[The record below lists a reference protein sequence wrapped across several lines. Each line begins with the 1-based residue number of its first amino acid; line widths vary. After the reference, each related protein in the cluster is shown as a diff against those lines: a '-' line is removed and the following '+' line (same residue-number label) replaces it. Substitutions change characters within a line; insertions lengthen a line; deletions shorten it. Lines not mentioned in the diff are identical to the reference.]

1 MFNRFKQGKN
11 GQITDPSEE
20 IQAENL
26 PTPPNS
32 INTQE
37 QITPKTVKEL
47 IDFFLS
53 INPQNIDHNQLVE
66 FTKGTPKEDIVS
78 AINQYI
84 QQKPREINS
93 IYEQTMDCLDPESP
107 EYSELATQKI
117 LEIKPYSSGTLHNY
131 LMSNLVTNTHTQ
143 IQLAQEQNFE
153 KSEKEQSAISSSM
166 AKMGE
171 VIKNI
176 PFIKNLFDKQAKPDE
191 NTNLDN
197 IEPNLD
203 TSTKSESPDIPSSGL
218 DSDDFSWGT
227 SQQNQVSN
235 ESQEIGINLMRNR
248 EQGVQ
253 TLENMDPAQKQ
264 ETFAKIK
271 NWFENVDP
279 RKVDWKALGE
289 AASENKGLLIAT
301 GLAAGATVYVSAPV
315 ILSALGAMGLAG
327 GLVKGT
333 YIAGTGAAA
342 ATFGSGSM
350 GTFGSMGLAGAGGS
364 AGTIAAGLSAF
375 SGGVTA
381 ALGKTS
387 IARLF
392 QKPENYEKGQNQ
404 TKKSIEKLQKKIVEH
419 TLGNTAGKKL
429 DKEKLEKFIADSIS
443 NLYAYLVQSGQV
455 FPGDDIPELFTIE
468 GQEWRK
474 NVYFYE
480 LHENDK
486 NLKYLQ
492 EGSNTPNPVTPII
505 PISLPDQPNVNTVV
519 PDPSTPQQAPDPL
532 NIVNPDPTQSLN
544 QQPDIPLTTEQIE
557 AENITLFSNRIAK
570 ELEGLISNKSIS
582 DNNSLIQEE
591 IKKAIEYLE
600 SNTDAIRFINDGV
613 DKDGLKDTSND
624 TLIVNI
630 AASELEKCRELG
642 IKRSR
647 DSEGQYKI
655 STIDYGTLKAHQ
667 IAEKISRP
675 QESEEEKRLKTIALE
690 VENAVQLINSR
701 SLRIRPDLDKEIYDV
716 LVNNR
721 GLFGDELY
729 EEIEKEM
736 PAGFDFDGIE
746 NDENKKNI
754 FIQASKKILEK
765 YSGTILKEEPT
776 SLENNIDQEAEA
788 KRVNY
793 LKNEASS
800 LLVVIADL
808 KNQEIFEHIKASR
821 SGIIDNFNYENL
833 QGSNLFD
840 EIATELPEGF
850 KIGDVDRSKME
861 PWAITAMVES
871 YKKTLQRLSGET
883 STPNIEEQEIAS
895 LEANVDIAEIS
906 RTEYLQDFSTKLL
919 GIISSDYNSRD
930 LSLNEVVFRSLGIKM
945 NDFINDY
952 NKKVGE
958 GENIYSLIQDKF
970 KKSFSI
976 NGIGDKKVRDNWLQS
991 HSERV
996 EVFSQAALEVL
1007 SELSGQPILV
1017 EKNQNIPES
1026 PANPSEKVEPA
1037 NPEETKRLGF
1047 IKRESQ
1053 KLSEIITQESRSV
1066 PRSEYGELVFDIF
1079 CANMDNIITS
1089 YNDQGI
1095 AGGGLL
1101 EEIGDESKY
1110 TALGLVRLTMPENRR
1125 AWKSTI
1131 GYGQLS
1137 DAVIKV
1143 LEKYKDLTIPSENDI
1158 NTVPEVATYQAEESS
1173 EAEAPTIVSP
1183 EEVNPKQV
1191 SNLAVSE
1198 KTSESSETIIE
1209 PDLQSDAQR
1218 LLGLFATF
1226 NNQQL
1231 CNGLFD
1237 LRDQI
1242 NAVKKANGSTSQ
1254 DIIEE
1259 VINQLP
1265 PQIVEFYNKRNAIP
1279 GKRITPPLYDRTA
1292 PMIREILTRFASGN
1306 FSSEPKQV
1314 EQVEEISEDLEFE
1327 KELLPFEPQSY
1338 NHAVE
1343 KFLTSIF
1350 SDPKK
1355 KEEVTREI
1363 MEFTEQ
1369 NWGYS
1374 KNPFLNGT
1382 NQNLADNA
1390 ISFMLKDNNFVN
1402 SIKKKT
1408 DFKGFLNSLLRQV
1421 SYVSD
1426 GKIYRNYNFNTM
1438 LYMFLSKMDSSVSA
1452 DIVNF
1457 CKTCPSEG
1465 YGSNDYQIEK
1475 YIQSLETTGKLSL
1488 FQKAFQD
1495 AIESV

>member
-32 INTQE
+32 INAQE
-37 QITPKTVKEL
+37 QIVPKTVKEL

-53 INPQNIDHNQLVE
+53 INPQDIDHNQLVE

-93 IYEQTMDCLDPESP
+93 KYEQTMDCLDPESQ
-107 EYSELATQKI
+107 EYSELATQKV

-153 KSEKEQSAISSSM
+153 KSEKEQSAISNSIS
-166 AKMGE
+166 KMKE
-171 VIKNI
+171 VVKNI
-176 PFIKNLFDKQAKPDE
+176 PFIKNLFDKQAKASQ
-191 NTNLDN
+191 N
-197 IEPNLD
+197 
-203 TSTKSESPDIPSSGL
+203 PDIDSSELSPENETPTSQLLDDDSSGL
-218 DSDDFSWGT
+218 ISGIP
-227 SQQNQVSN
+227 QRPNVSRN

-301 GLAAGATVYVSAPV
+301 GLATGATVYVSAPV

-342 ATFGSGSM
+342 ATFGSGSI

-387 IARLF
+387 ITRLF

-429 DKEKLEKFIADSIS
+429 NKEKLEKFIAESIS
-443 NLYAYLVQSGQV
+443 NLYAYLIQSGQI

-492 EGSNTPNPVTPII
+492 EGSDIPNPVTPIM
-505 PISLPDQPNVNTVV
+505 PINIPDQPNVATELSEEESSTSEQ
-519 PDPSTPQQAPDPL
+519 PQILDPLSVENPTQEQNQAPDMS
-532 NIVNPDPTQSLN
+532 QSID
-544 QQPDIPLTTEQIE
+544 QVE
-557 AENITLFSNRIAK
+557 AENRVLFNNQIIGILGVITSNQNI
-570 ELEGLISNKSIS
+570 L
-582 DNNSLIQEE
+582 DNQAIVHEE
-591 IKKAIEYLE
+591 IQKAIEYLK
-600 SNTDAIRFINDGV
+600 SNNDAIRFINDGM
-613 DKDGLKDTSND
+613 DSDGIRNAPGD

-630 AASELEKCRELG
+630 TTSEVEKCREIG
-642 IKRSR
+642 IKRGK
-647 DSEGQYKI
+647 DLEGQYKI
-655 STIDYGTLKAHQ
+655 SVIDYGTLKAHQ

-765 YSGTILKEEPT
+765 YSGTILKEEPN

-821 SGIIDNFNYENL
+821 SGIVDNFNYENL
-833 QGSNLFD
+833 QGSNLYD

-850 KIGDVDRSKME
+850 MIGDIERSKME

-883 STPNIEEQEIAS
+883 STPNIEELEIAS
-895 LEANVDIAEIS
+895 LEANIDIAEIS

-919 GIISSDYNSRD
+919 EIISSDYNSRD

-945 NDFINDY
+945 DDFINDY

-958 GENIYSLIQDKF
+958 GENIYSLIQDKV

-976 NGIGDKKVRDNWLQS
+976 KGIGDKKVRDNWLQS

-996 EVFSQAALEVL
+996 EVFSQAALEVI

-1026 PANPSEKVEPA
+1026 PTNPSEKVEPA

-1053 KLSEIITQESRSV
+1053 KLSEIITQESRSI

-1095 AGGGLL
+1095 TGGGLL

-1158 NTVPEVATYQAEESS
+1158 NTVPEVTTYQAEESS
-1173 EAEAPTIVSP
+1173 EAEASTIVSP
-1183 EEVNPKQV
+1183 EEVNPQQV
-1191 SNLAVSE
+1191 SNLVVSE
-1198 KTSESSETIIE
+1198 KTSEASETIRE

-1218 LLGLFATF
+1218 LLGLFANF

-1242 NAVKKANGSTSQ
+1242 NAVKKANGSTGQ

-1259 VINQLP
+1259 IISQLP
-1265 PQIVEFYNKRNAIP
+1265 RQIVEFYDKRNAIP

-1306 FSSEPKQV
+1306 F
-1314 EQVEEISEDLEFE
+1314 
-1327 KELLPFEPQSY
+1327 
-1338 NHAVE
+1338 
-1343 KFLTSIF
+1343 
-1350 SDPKK
+1350 
-1355 KEEVTREI
+1355 
-1363 MEFTEQ
+1363 
-1369 NWGYS
+1369 
-1374 KNPFLNGT
+1374 
-1382 NQNLADNA
+1382 
-1390 ISFMLKDNNFVN
+1390 
-1402 SIKKKT
+1402 
-1408 DFKGFLNSLLRQV
+1408 
-1421 SYVSD
+1421 
-1426 GKIYRNYNFNTM
+1426 
-1438 LYMFLSKMDSSVSA
+1438 
-1452 DIVNF
+1452 
-1457 CKTCPSEG
+1457 
-1465 YGSNDYQIEK
+1465 
-1475 YIQSLETTGKLSL
+1475 
-1488 FQKAFQD
+1488 
-1495 AIESV
+1495 